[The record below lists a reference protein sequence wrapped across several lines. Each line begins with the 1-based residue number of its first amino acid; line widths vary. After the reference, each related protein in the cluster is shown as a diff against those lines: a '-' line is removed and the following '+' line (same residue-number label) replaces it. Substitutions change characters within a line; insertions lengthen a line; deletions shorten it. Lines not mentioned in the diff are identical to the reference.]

1 MYRHKEETADMKE
14 GMKENLGMLS
24 ILTKFLELNSGFQ
37 SPGFRIPL
45 QQKNSRISVPKSKNV
60 AEILVEKLINGTIR
74 SVWKFSGQSGSPP
87 GVVLGFDWSV
97 QSDRNLPFHFQ
108 KNPSLLSSNQN
119 FGRNANG
126 SLRFDWKVCF
136 NRTMLFVF
144 S

>member
-144 S
+144 C

>member
-1 MYRHKEETADMKE
+1 MYRHKETADMKE